1 MSTQTSITR
10 LEECPTCHGGGFIT
24 VEMPKLFA
32 PKMESYSKDNKYRVR
47 VILAFILGTLV
58 LSPALL
64 GHHWEIFLK

>member
-1 MSTQTSITR
+1 MSTQASITR
-10 LEECPTCHGGGFIT
+10 LEECPTCRGGGFIR
-24 VEMPKLFA
+24 VEVPKLFA
-32 PKMESYSKDNKYRVR
+32 PKKEGYSKENMYR